1 MGIGVEYITQIL
13 LLGYTVPLQQ
23 DLVDEIEVL
32 LRYNLDSTQEGIK
45 VHHTAREGLIKAT
58 QRLHQKGLVDSPD
71 GGYLTDLGHEAAEHT
86 QAALRILTSE

>member
-1 MGIGVEYITQIL
+1 M
-13 LLGYTVPLQQ
+13 PLQQ

-45 VHHTAREGLIKAT
+45 VHHTAREGLITAA
-58 QRLHQKGLVDSPD
+58 QRLYNKGLIDSDD